1 MLAQQVQIK
10 TTTGKVYHGVIGS
23 KPPHVLTAEVRNKPY
38 EIADMFID
46 IGASND
52 QQVAEWGIHPGDMVT
67 PYIDYRRMNDTKF
80 LLAKA
85 WDNRIGTAVSLKV
98 LENLATEGHPNILFA
113 GSDVQEEVGLRGA
126 QTSTHLVNPDIA
138 FALDTGTAGDTP
150 GMTPKEADSVLG
162 EGPQILIYDASM
174 IPHKKLRD
182 FVIQVAEENNIPFQY
197 TVITGGGT
205 DAGRMHLTRNGIP
218 SLAITVPVRY
228 LHSHTS
234 VIHEDD
240 YFNTVKLVT
249 EVVKRLDKET
259 VAKLTSY

>member
-1 MLAQQVQIK
+1 M
-10 TTTGKVYHGVIGS
+10 
-23 KPPHVLTAEVRNKPY
+23 
-38 EIADMFID
+38 
-46 IGASND
+46 
-52 QQVAEWGIHPGDMVT
+52 
-67 PYIDYRRMNDTKF
+67 
-80 LLAKA
+80 
-85 WDNRIGTAVSLKV
+85 
-98 LENLATEGHPNILFA
+98 
-113 GSDVQEEVGLRGA
+113 
-126 QTSTHLVNPDIA
+126 
-138 FALDTGTAGDTP
+138 
-150 GMTPKEADSVLG
+150 
-162 EGPQILIYDASM
+162 IYDASM